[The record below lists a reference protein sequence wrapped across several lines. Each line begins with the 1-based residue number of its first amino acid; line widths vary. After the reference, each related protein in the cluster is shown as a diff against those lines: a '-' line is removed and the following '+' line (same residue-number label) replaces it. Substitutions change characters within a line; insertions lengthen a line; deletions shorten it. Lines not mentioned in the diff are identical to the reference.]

1 MLKNSPL
8 ILLQKSVFNTPMN
21 TFKVNDFRVYRR
33 TEGGTWQIELTR
45 TKRYS
50 LKTKDRDQAEE
61 RAKAIIGKYLLG
73 KIQSLE
79 TYKNLNLSA
88 YLKQF
93 LRDKDFDS
101 IKTEKAYKTAI
112 NAFKAFKGDIPI
124 RSITTQD
131 IKDFKNDHR
140 AKRMDARK
148 GKTEKVSINSYLRH
162 IKAVLRKAKDD
173 GIIQSV
179 PKIEMYKLPRTQP
192 VILLED
198 AKKKIF
204 KLMAKDD
211 PRMLNIC
218 KFALF
223 TGCRRSEI
231 VSARWENYR
240 GFTLKVIGKGG
251 NERTVPLIHQAKK
264 YMGRPQKKGPIF
276 WQAHPDT
283 YTHYFKKYAVK
294 CGVHNVSF
302 HKMRHTAA
310 TEMLEAGV
318 PMHVVQSIL
327 GHTDIA
333 TTQIYAQVMEKY
345 MAKEMEKYGTYL
357 DQK

>member
-1 MLKNSPL
+1 ME
-8 ILLQKSVFNTPMN
+8 
-21 TFKVNDFRVYRR
+21 TFRVNDFRVYRR
-33 TEGGTWQIELTR
+33 AKGGTWQIELTR

-50 LKTKDRDQAEE
+50 LKTKDRTQAEE

-79 TYKNLNLSA
+79 AYKTLKISD

-93 LRDKDFDS
+93 LKDKDFDS
-101 IKTEKAYKTAI
+101 IKTEKAYKTAV
-112 NAFKAFKGDIPI
+112 NAFISFKGDVSI

-131 IKDFKNDHR
+131 INDFKSEHR
-140 AKRMDARK
+140 GKRLDARK
-148 GKTEKVSINSYLRH
+148 GKTGKVSINSYLRH
-162 IKAVLRKAKDD
+162 LKAVLRKAKDD
-173 GIIQSV
+173 GVIQSV
-179 PKIEMYKLPRTQP
+179 PKIEMYKIPRKQP
-192 VILLED
+192 VILIED
-198 AKKKIF
+198 AKEKIF
-204 KLMAKDD
+204 AMMEKED

-240 GFTLKVIGKGG
+240 GFTLKVVGKGG

-264 YMGRPQKKGPIF
+264 YMGRPKKSGPIF

-283 YTHYFKKYAVK
+283 YTHYFKKFAVA

-310 TEMLEAGV
+310 TEMLEAGI
-318 PMHVVQSIL
+318 PMHVVQNIL

-333 TTQIYAQVMEKY
+333 TTKIYAQVMEKY
-345 MAKEMEKYGTYL
+345 MVKEMEKFGNYL
-357 DQK
+357 DD